1 MDKNI
6 ERMQKYVNHVL
17 YDHPAAYLDPEQ
29 FDPPYREFSE
39 SLLFLGKSIMDM
51 YEYISEMSDG
61 ILDRQ
66 MERQNPLL
74 GPLKDLQ
81 SKLSHITWQTK
92 QVAKGNFNVQIQYLG
107 EFSDAF
113 KLMVNQLRKRTE
125 IAKRNAEMEK
135 QILET
140 EKQFLE
146 TEKQLL
152 EHEMENQ
159 VRHYKSIVN
168 MNQEIRAYQ
177 HDIKNHLLC
186 LGSLL
191 EDGKSEKAKE
201 YLKGIS
207 KQVYYNEKIVHTDN
221 YILDALISEKAQIA
235 KEKNIRLTIDLK
247 LKKELNIQPADW
259 CAIFGNALDNAIE
272 ACEKV
277 EVEKRFIHVVASCAG
292 NLLKIKI
299 ENAMQ
304 GTLVTT
310 GNGPETTKKRK
321 EYHGFGLKNIE
332 KTVQRYDGIMELT
345 TEKGIFI
352 MQILLCD
359 IMSQAV

>member
-6 ERMQKYVNHVL
+6 EQMQNYVNHVL

-29 FDPPYREFSE
+29 LDPPYREFSE

-51 YEYISEMSDG
+51 YEYICEMSDG
-61 ILDRQ
+61 KLDRQ
-66 MERQNPLL
+66 MERQNPFL

-92 QVAKGNFNVQIQYLG
+92 QVAKGNFDIQIQYLG

-113 KLMVNQLRKRTE
+113 KMMVDQLRKRAE
-125 IAKRNAEMEK
+125 VAKRNAEMEK

-140 EKQFLE
+140 EKQ
-146 TEKQLL
+146 LL

-159 VRHYKSIVN
+159 VNHYKSIVN
-168 MNQEIRAYQ
+168 MNQEIRSYQ

-191 EDGKSEKAKE
+191 EDGNTEKAKE
-201 YLKGIS
+201 YLNGIS
-207 KQVYYNEKIVHTDN
+207 KQVYHKEMIVHTDN

-235 KEKNIRLTIDLK
+235 KEKNISLTIDLK

-277 EVEKRFIHVVASCAG
+277 EEGKRFIHVVASCAG
-292 NLLKIKI
+292 SLLKIKI

-304 GTLVTT
+304 GTLDS
-310 GNGPETTKKRK
+310 NGSGFETTKKRK